1 MLPWFSSMVGGPHT
15 GAPGPSRACT
25 SDLRQRLQR
34 MENGVFGPTEE
45 EETEVLA
52 IQGPAALTKGQI
64 DAVVKRE
71 VDQVE
76 AIDVHTHLLP
86 PTHGNLLLYGI
97 DELLTYHYLVA
108 ELFMVLPL
116 ESEEDSVSEQFET
129 AAPTPDEFFA
139 WSKSR
144 QANLV
149 FDELFIKRTP
159 LSEACRGVLTCLKT
173 LGLSEHLARAA
184 VRGIPAERRLD
195 ELRTWFAT
203 LDKGEYVESVFKM
216 AGLKYAVMT
225 NVPFA
230 PEEATHFLQESP
242 PHITPRLKTALRV
255 DPLLAGDWNAVSTA
269 LTRAFPPYDA
279 SLQGCYEYI
288 LDWVARIKPLY
299 LMASTP
305 SGFRYRRS
313 SPADKRDGATP
324 DATSLLEQVWAP
336 RGALLALAL
345 LALALLALALLALA
359 LLALALLALALLALA
374 LLAPPPAF
382 SAALVRRC

>member
-25 SDLRQRLQR
+25 SDLRERLQR
-34 MENGVFGPTEE
+34 MENEVFGPTEE
-45 EETEVLA
+45 EEIDAVLA
-52 IQGPAALTKGQI
+52 IQGPPALAKGQL
-64 DAVVKRE
+64 DTVVKRE

-86 PTHGNLLLYGI
+86 PTHGDLLLYGI

-116 ESEEDSVSEQFET
+116 ESEEDSVSAQFET

-139 WSKSR
+139 WSKQR

-173 LGLSEHLARAA
+173 LGLSEHLRRAA
-184 VRGIPAERRLD
+184 ARDTPSGSRLD

-203 LDKGEYVESVFKM
+203 LDKREYVESVFKM

-230 PEEATHFLQESP
+230 PEEATHFLQVRRQAGEWARSSQWDGRS
-242 PHITPRLKTALRV
+242 RLPGGAS
-255 DPLLAGDWNAVSTA
+255 STVGRCWR
-269 LTRAFPPYDA
+269 TDCRAH
-279 SLQGCYEYI
+279 
-288 LDWVARIKPLY
+288 
-299 LMASTP
+299 
-305 SGFRYRRS
+305 RRS
-313 SPADKRDGATP
+313 HRSRPLCAAAPCLVPA
-324 DATSLLEQVWAP
+324 
-336 RGALLALAL
+336 
-345 LALALLALALLALA
+345 
-359 LLALALLALALLALA
+359 
-374 LLAPPPAF
+374 
-382 SAALVRRC
+382 